1 MNEKRRIVRSLRQYF
16 FDLGII
22 DENSNINVDFLS
34 NEPIE
39 YVIEPIPIEPIL
51 RQYADGSSLRQF
63 VFNFASKNYYGA
75 DVIQNIKNTEF
86 YEDFSE
92 LIEDNNRKGVLPKI
106 KGIQSIEC
114 LNNGTINEDNTD
126 NAKYVIQMR
135 ITYYKD

>member
-1 MNEKRRIVRSLRQYF
+1 MISKIRQYF
-16 FDLGII
+16 FDLGIV

-63 VFNFASKNYYGA
+63 VFQFGSREYFGA
-75 DVIQNIKNTEF
+75 DVIQNMKNTEF

-92 LIEDNNRKGVLPKI
+92 LIEDNNKKGVLPKI
-106 KGIQSIEC
+106 NGIQSIEC

-135 ITYYKD
+135 ITYYKN

>member
-1 MNEKRRIVRSLRQYF
+1 MISKIRQYL

-34 NEPIE
+34 NKPIE
-39 YVIEPIPIEPIL
+39 YVIEPIPMEPVI

-63 VFNFASKNYYGA
+63 VFQFGSREYFGA
-75 DVIQNIKNTEF
+75 DVIQNMRNTEF

-92 LIEDNNRKGVLPKI
+92 LIEDNNKKGVLPKI
-106 KGIQSIEC
+106 NGIQSIEC

>member
-1 MNEKRRIVRSLRQYF
+1 MISKIRQYF

-63 VFNFASKNYYGA
+63 VFQFGSREYFGA
-75 DVIQNIKNTEF
+75 DVIQNMKNTEF

-106 KGIQSIEC
+106 NGIQSIEC

>member
-1 MNEKRRIVRSLRQYF
+1 MIDKLRNYF
-16 FDLGII
+16 FQLGII

-39 YVIEPIPIEPIL
+39 YVIEPIPVEPIIKP
-51 RQYADGSSLRQF
+51 YKDGGSLRQF
-63 VFNFASKNYYGA
+63 VFQFGSREYFGA
-75 DVIQNIKNTEF
+75 DVVQNMANTEF
-86 YEDFSE
+86 YENFSA

-106 KGIQSIEC
+106 DGIQSIEC
-114 LNNGTINEDNTD
+114 LSNGTINEDNTN

>member
-1 MNEKRRIVRSLRQYF
+1 MISKIRQYF

-34 NEPIE
+34 NKPIE
-39 YVIEPIPIEPIL
+39 YVIEPIPMEPVI

-63 VFNFASKNYYGA
+63 VFQFGSREYFGA
-75 DVIQNIKNTEF
+75 DVIQNMRNTEF

-106 KGIQSIEC
+106 NGIQSIEC

-135 ITYYKD
+135 ITYYKN

>member
-1 MNEKRRIVRSLRQYF
+1 MISKIRQYF

-39 YVIEPIPIEPIL
+39 YVIEPIPVEQVL
-51 RQYADGSSLRQF
+51 RKYADGSSLRQF
-63 VFNFASKNYYGA
+63 VFQFGSREYFGA
-75 DVIQNIKNTEF
+75 DVIQNMKNTEF

-92 LIEDNNRKGVLPKI
+92 LIEDNNKKGVLPDI

-135 ITYYKD
+135 ITYYKN

>member
-1 MNEKRRIVRSLRQYF
+1 MVDKLREYF
-16 FDLGII
+16 FSLGII

-39 YVIEPIPIEPIL
+39 YVIEPIPMEPIL

-63 VFNFASKNYYGA
+63 VFQFGSREYYGT
-75 DVIQNIKNTEF
+75 DVIQNMKNTEF
-86 YEDFSE
+86 YEEFSA

-106 KGIQSIEC
+106 DGIQSIEC
-114 LNNGTINEDNTD
+114 LSNGTINEDNTN

>member
-1 MNEKRRIVRSLRQYF
+1 MVSEIRKYF

-39 YVIEPIPIEPIL
+39 YVIEPIPIEPVI

-63 VFNFASKNYYGA
+63 VFQFGSREFYGA
-75 DVIQNIKNTEF
+75 DVIQNMRNTKF
-86 YEDFSE
+86 YEDFSA
-92 LIEDNNRKGVLPKI
+92 LIEDNNKKGVLPKI

-114 LNNGTINEDNTD
+114 LNNGTINEDNTN

>member
-1 MNEKRRIVRSLRQYF
+1 MISKIRQYL

-63 VFNFASKNYYGA
+63 VFQFGSREYFGA
-75 DVIQNIKNTEF
+75 DVIQNMKNTEF

-92 LIEDNNRKGVLPKI
+92 LIEDNNKKGVLPDI

-135 ITYYKD
+135 ITYYKN

>member
-1 MNEKRRIVRSLRQYF
+1 MISKIRQYF

-34 NEPIE
+34 NKPIE
-39 YVIEPIPIEPIL
+39 YVIEPIPMEPVI

-63 VFNFASKNYYGA
+63 VFQFGSREYFGA
-75 DVIQNIKNTEF
+75 DVIQNMRNTEF

-106 KGIQSIEC
+106 NGIQSIEC

>member
-1 MNEKRRIVRSLRQYF
+1 MISKIRQYF

-34 NEPIE
+34 NKPIE
-39 YVIEPIPIEPIL
+39 YVIEPIPMEPII

-63 VFNFASKNYYGA
+63 VFQFGSREFYGA
-75 DVIQNIKNTEF
+75 DVIQNMRNTKF
-86 YEDFSE
+86 YEDFSA
-92 LIEDNNRKGVLPKI
+92 LIENNNKKGVLPNI

-114 LNNGTINEDNTD
+114 LNNGTINEDNTN

-135 ITYYKD
+135 ITYYKN

>member
-1 MNEKRRIVRSLRQYF
+1 MISKIRQYF

-34 NEPIE
+34 NKPIE
-39 YVIEPIPIEPIL
+39 YVIEPIPMEPVI

-63 VFNFASKNYYGA
+63 VFQFGSREYFGA
-75 DVIQNIKNTEF
+75 DVIQNMRNTEF

-92 LIEDNNRKGVLPKI
+92 LIEDNNKKGVLPKI
-106 KGIQSIEC
+106 NGIQSIEC

-135 ITYYKD
+135 ITYYKN

>member
-1 MNEKRRIVRSLRQYF
+1 MISKIRQYF

-63 VFNFASKNYYGA
+63 VFQFGSRESFGA
-75 DVIQNIKNTEF
+75 DVIQNMRNTEF

-106 KGIQSIEC
+106 NGIQSIEC

-135 ITYYKD
+135 ITYYKN

>member
-1 MNEKRRIVRSLRQYF
+1 MVSEIRKYF
-16 FDLGII
+16 FELGII

-39 YVIEPIPIEPIL
+39 YVIEPIPAEPIIKA
-51 RQYADGSSLRQF
+51 YKDGGSLRQF
-63 VFNFASKNYYGA
+63 VFQFGSREYFGA
-75 DVIQNIKNTEF
+75 DVIQNMANTEF
-86 YEDFSE
+86 YENFSA
-92 LIEDNNRKGVLPKI
+92 LIEDNNKKGVLPNI

-135 ITYYKD
+135 ITYYRD

>member
-1 MNEKRRIVRSLRQYF
+1 MVSEIRKYF

-39 YVIEPIPIEPIL
+39 YVIEPIPIEPVI

-63 VFNFASKNYYGA
+63 VFQFGSREFYGA
-75 DVIQNIKNTEF
+75 DVIQNMRNTKF
-86 YEDFSE
+86 YEDFSA
-92 LIEDNNRKGVLPKI
+92 LIEDNNKKGVLPKI

>member
-1 MNEKRRIVRSLRQYF
+1 MISKIRQYF

-34 NEPIE
+34 NKPIE

-63 VFNFASKNYYGA
+63 VFQFGSREYFGA
-75 DVIQNIKNTEF
+75 DVIQNMKNTEF

-106 KGIQSIEC
+106 NGIQSIEC

>member
-1 MNEKRRIVRSLRQYF
+1 MISKIRQYF

-39 YVIEPIPIEPIL
+39 YVIEPIPVEPVI

-63 VFNFASKNYYGA
+63 VFQFGSREYFGA
-75 DVIQNIKNTEF
+75 DVIQNMKNTEF

-92 LIEDNNRKGVLPKI
+92 LIEDNNKKGVLPNI
-106 KGIQSIEC
+106 DGIQSIEC

-135 ITYYKD
+135 ITYYRD

>member
-1 MNEKRRIVRSLRQYF
+1 MISKIRQYF

-34 NEPIE
+34 NKPIE
-39 YVIEPIPIEPIL
+39 YVIEPIPMEPVI

-63 VFNFASKNYYGA
+63 VFQFGSREYFGA
-75 DVIQNIKNTEF
+75 DVIQNMRNTEF

-92 LIEDNNRKGVLPKI
+92 LIEDNNKKGVLPKI
-106 KGIQSIEC
+106 NGIQSIEC

>member
-1 MNEKRRIVRSLRQYF
+1 MIDKLRQYF

-34 NEPIE
+34 NEPIQ
-39 YVIEPIPIEPIL
+39 YVIEPIPVEPIIKP
-51 RQYADGSSLRQF
+51 YKDGGSLRQF
-63 VFNFASKNYYGA
+63 VFQFGSREYFGA
-75 DVIQNIKNTEF
+75 DVVQNMANTEF
-86 YEDFSE
+86 YENFSA

-106 KGIQSIEC
+106 DGIQSIEC
-114 LNNGTINEDNTD
+114 LSNGTINEDNTD